1 MVAYQRWDCAW
12 RWSCRG
18 GQWNSCGNCDGETR
32 PITNETQL
40 SPYPWMMRTLESVIA
55 EMITPVLYLN
65 ITKMTDYR
73 KDGHPSI
80 FRQPE
85 ASRSNEMVQDCSHW
99 CLPGVPDS
107 WNELLYAT
115 LLTSSYGSRSNR
127 WISVKNWSLL
137 YKFPLIFMVTVCFQ
151 FSSFQLVFSNSL
163 LANLL
168 HAFGILLLIPASI
181 WFV

>member
-1 MVAYQRWDCAW
+1 MVAYQWWDCAW

-18 GQWNSCGNCDGETR
+18 GQWNSGGNCDGETR

-115 LLTSSYGSRSNR
+115 LLTSSCARGVIAGFQWRIDLYCINSLWFS
-127 WISVKNWSLL
+127 WSL
-137 YKFPLIFMVTVCFQ
+137 YVSNF
-151 FSSFQLVFSNSL
+151 LVFNSYFL
-163 LANLL
+163 T
-168 HAFGILLLIPASI
+168 ASWQI
-181 WFV
+181 HSMHLESYF